1 MPSARKC
8 ANLGVKLF
16 LKNLQTEK
24 VQINS
29 NLHVKQDKLIIFI
42 VSLSEWLA
50 KKHPQ
55 TERLNFCV
63 YMYYSLLGIL
73 LVCMLTDG
81 YIMIF

>member
-1 MPSARKC
+1 ML
-8 ANLGVKLF
+8 ANVTTLGLSCF
-16 LKNLQTEK
+16 LIIYKQK
-24 VQINS
+24 KIQINS
-29 NLHVKQDKLIIFI
+29 ILRVKQDKLIIFI

-50 KKHPQ
+50 KKQPQ